1 MKKKLYYTIP
11 FVTVPLLLLICE
23 MLDNINILQMSPYT
37 LGAVLLLFSVAM
49 GLFSTTHRTFDY
61 LLTAIMPIS
70 LFCFMFVVG
79 FLGKSDLETRFH
91 LYKAVN
97 SAFQPIALLLYF
109 LMAITTFFASF
120 KGFRNL
126 KKLFSKKL
134 NCENRV
140 ILKKISISAIAVLYD
155 IATVIWYY
163 IAIKNFIFVFKSLSY
178 VGIIGIHDWKAAL
191 SLMFK
196 FGYIWDLILA
206 ILFTALNTIIAVL
219 LTRMALGKQ
228 FSKKLKILLCVLLGI
243 LLVFFILVPFYT
255 YLWALYA
262 VFRRIRLISVF
273 GFVYFVIIVGALAFN
288 TFELK
293 SKDTKDFLQQDPCR
307 VSQIGGSKEKG

>member
-1 MKKKLYYTIP
+1 MP
-11 FVTVPLLLLICE
+11 PICE
-23 MLDNINILQMSPYT
+23 MLDNMNILQMSPYI

-70 LFCFMFVVG
+70 LFCCMFVGG
-79 FLGKSDLETRFH
+79 FLDKSDLETRFH

-97 SAFQPIALLLYF
+97 TAFQPIILQLYLL
-109 LMAITTFFASF
+109 MVITTFLASF

-126 KKLFSKKL
+126 KNFFSKKL

-140 ILKKISISAIAVLYD
+140 ILKKILLSAIAVFYD

-163 IAIKNFIFVFKSLSY
+163 IEIENFIFVFKSSTSI
-178 VGIIGIHDWKAAL
+178 GIIGIHDWKASL

-196 FGYIWDLILA
+196 FGYVWDLILA
-206 ILFTALNTIIAVL
+206 IIFTALNAIIAVL

-255 YLWALYA
+255 YLWAIYA
-262 VFRRIRLISVF
+262 VFKRIRLISVF
-273 GFVYFVIIVGALAFN
+273 GFVYLVIIVEALAFN
-288 TFELK
+288 TFALK
-293 SKDTKDFLQQDPCR
+293 SK
-307 VSQIGGSKEKG
+307 EY